1 MIWQIS
7 KQQKSAAGM
16 SVIKSK
22 DTRPEVFVRKLLF
35 SHGYRYRKYSTKI
48 PGHPDIWMR
57 KYNTAIFVNG
67 CFWHRHEGCKYAY
80 TPKSKIEFWTTKF
93 DNNKRRDKTVY
104 NALSSKGIKCLI
116 IWECSVKKA
125 KKDSSSNESLLQD
138 IEIFLNSPLLYH
150 EI

>member
-1 MIWQIS
+1 MADIKTTEERS
-7 KQQKSAAGM
+7 RNM